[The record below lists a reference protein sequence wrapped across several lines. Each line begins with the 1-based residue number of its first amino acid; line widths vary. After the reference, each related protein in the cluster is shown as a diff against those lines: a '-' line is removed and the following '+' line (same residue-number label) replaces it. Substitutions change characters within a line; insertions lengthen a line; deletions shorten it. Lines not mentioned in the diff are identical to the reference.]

1 MRRQSALRVRESK
14 LQILLSAAQLW
25 ESRALVQKSRYAC
38 AWRSSSVVSSSFS
51 SAASRIGRERS

>member
-25 ESRALVQKSRYAC
+25 ESRALVLKSRYAC
-38 AWRSSSVVSSSFS
+38 AWRSSSVVNSSLL